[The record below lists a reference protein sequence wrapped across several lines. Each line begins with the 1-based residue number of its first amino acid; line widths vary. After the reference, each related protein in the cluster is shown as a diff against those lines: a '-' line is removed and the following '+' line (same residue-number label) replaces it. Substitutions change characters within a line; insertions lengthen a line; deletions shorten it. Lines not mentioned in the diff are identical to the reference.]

1 MARTNR
7 DIEAYLTSLGQK
19 YNEIGDQTYRI
30 EVGDNTPP
38 IALRI
43 SGSVVLLRALV
54 GEVPNG
60 SVQMQCELYRKL
72 LELNTQELVHSAYG
86 LDGKSIQ
93 LAAALEMANLDMN
106 ELEAV
111 LGDMGLAL
119 ARHVRSLR
127 ELCKG

>member
-1 MARTNR
+1 MARTHR
-7 DIEAYLTSLGQK
+7 DIEAYLTGLGQK
-19 YNEIGDQTYRI
+19 YDEIGDLTYRI
-30 EVGDNTPP
+30 EVGENMPP

-43 SGSVVLLRALV
+43 SGDVVLLRALI
-54 GEVPNG
+54 GEVPDG
-60 SVQMQCELYRKL
+60 SAQMLCGLFRKL

-86 LDGKSIQ
+86 LDGKAIQ
-93 LAAALEMANLDMN
+93 LAAALPMTNLDMN